1 MECVWRCL
9 YALLMP
15 GRYLKGVWKV
25 FDSVKV
31 VCRVCERIRKLS
43 GWCLEVSG
51 GVWMVSERCL
61 DRVWRVSLGCPNGG
75 CI

>member
-1 MECVWRCL
+1 
-9 YALLMP
+9 MP

-43 GWCLEVSG
+43 GGCLEVYGCFVDSCK
-51 GVWMVSERCL
+51 VSEGCL
-61 DRVWRVSLGCPNGG
+61 VGFWSSESCL
-75 CI
+75 